1 MGGGQVDRGAD
12 GASAL
17 NEAGVSHAGACS
29 VGEGDSLE
37 KVDGSSLCLSCLG
50 DVDGFAAVL
59 ADRDVAGNGA
69 SDDAIEELL
78 EAEELAGGAAGA
90 YPPGSESNWKGDEEK
105 PPLAACGLFAAEFG
119 TRVCLAVRPFRALPV
134 FLRDGAEAIRTLRPC
149 W

>member
-1 MGGGQVDRGAD
+1 M
-12 GASAL
+12 
-17 NEAGVSHAGACS
+17 
-29 VGEGDSLE
+29 E

-50 DVDGFAAVL
+50 DVDGFAAV
-59 ADRDVAGNGA
+59 AARDVAGKGA

-78 EAEELAGGAAGA
+78 EAELAGGAAAGA

-105 PPLAACGLFAAEFG
+105 PPLAACGLFVGEFG